1 MTIEERKNGLRRKR
15 KENTIISWIQN
26 IPSIS
31 LLIRKISVNLQY
43 EQTSAIV
50 RNNLNEDLPNSTFMA
65 FKYDYNEERN
75 SVEWQRKAD
84 VIRQRDN
91 YTCQVCGAQDK
102 QVHVHHTWYNPNLH
116 YWDYPNKQ
124 LITLCKECHEKET
137 VLTRQFKENK
147 DRLDENTFGRLVAMM
162 QDGWP
167 LIKLQHLLNSIGG
180 ESMSRNTSLNPKAS
194 TSQLQRSIN
203 ERKRAFVE
211 ELKKYEKNYDTDYI
225 ETFLSYWI
233 TEQQGILRFEHDAT
247 FMMRINLAKWKSEYN
262 IILQR
267 RDNEKKSK
275 EIDDCVHQFEQVCL
289 EKGVKLFDREISS
302 GYGIE
307 EDRLRGKFIHDR
319 GLYSVKER
327 HYDKFT
333 SKSSYRT
340 IYKPLSTRIA
350 SKISLNKQ
358 DFALLYEAY
367 QAFPLIK
374 QYNHQILSTLDNI
387 SYIQFCNQYGIKYSR
402 SLKYDKS
409 IKEWVNSQPFPCKL
423 QYENGTIRICFP
435 SYSNTYRPLINKLN
449 EVFRLRL
456 FVPEI
461 HDSGCFPVCEELLY
475 IMDEFQ
481 FDLRCDSF
489 ENGTMKSI
497 SLPSTF
503 KDISYYIKEI
513 EKIFQRH

>member
-1 MTIEERKNGLRRKR
+1 M
-15 KENTIISWIQN
+15 S
-26 IPSIS
+26 
-31 LLIRKISVNLQY
+31 IRKISVNLQY
-43 EQTSAIV
+43 EQTSATLQIGTKT
-50 RNNLNEDLPNSTFMA
+50 NLKRTFQHQFFMA
-65 FKYDYNEERN
+65 YKYDYNEERN
-75 SVEWQRKAD
+75 SVEWQRKVD
-84 VIRQRDN
+84 EIRRRDN

-102 QVHVHHTWYNPNLH
+102 QVQVHHTWYNPNLH

-147 DRLDENTFGRLVAMM
+147 DRLGENTFGRLAAMM

-167 LIKLQHLLNSIGG
+167 LIKLQHLLNKIGD
-180 ESMSRNTSLNPKAS
+180 ESMSKNNSLGPKTS
-194 TSQLQRSIN
+194 TSQLQKSIN
-203 ERKRAFVE
+203 ERKRSFVE
-211 ELKKYEKNYDTDYI
+211 ELKKYEEKYDTDYI
-225 ETFLSYWI
+225 ETFLSYWL

-247 FMMRINLAKWKSEYN
+247 FIMRINLAKWESEYN

-267 RDNEKKSK
+267 RDDEKKSK
-275 EIDDCVHQFEQVCL
+275 DIDDCVHQFEQVCL
-289 EKGVKLFDREISS
+289 EKGVELLDREIANS
-302 GYGIE
+302 YGVE
-307 EDRLRGKFIHDR
+307 VDRLRGKFLFDR

-327 HYDKFT
+327 YYDIFT
-333 SKSSYRT
+333 SKFSYLT
-340 IYKPLSTRIA
+340 TYKPLSAKGT
-350 SKISLNKQ
+350 SKIFLNKQ
-358 DFALLYEAY
+358 DFTLLYEAY

-387 SYIQFCNQYGIKYSR
+387 SYIQFCNQFGIKYSR

-409 IKEWVNSQPFPCKL
+409 IKEWGNSQPFPCKL
-423 QYENGTIRICFP
+423 QYENGTVRICFS

-475 IMDEFQ
+475 IMDGLQ
-481 FDLRCDSF
+481 FDLRSDSF

-497 SLPSTF
+497 SLPSKF
-503 KDISYYIKEI
+503 KDISYYIEEI